1 MNESITARE
10 ALKQGASQLHP
21 APTASRDAELLLMRT
36 LGKDRAWL
44 LTHPDA
50 PIAPNQLAQ
59 YKTWI
64 NRRQKH
70 EPIQYILGEQ
80 EFYGLV
86 FQVTRDVLIPR
97 PETEHL
103 VEATLERLPEN
114 TPLRIA
120 DIGTGSGAI
129 AIALAH
135 KLPQAKITALDIS
148 KAALAVAKEN
158 AARHNVAERIDFR
171 PSDLLE
177 AAQGERF
184 DAIVSNP
191 PYVATTEELEPQVR
205 DYEPQTALYAGET
218 GLDIYRR
225 LIPQAKAA
233 LKPEGWLL
241 MEIGHGQSKALAEL
255 LHGWANTEFVDDL
268 QGIPRVAIARYIP

>member
-1 MNESITARE
+1 MDQPTTSRE
-10 ALKQGASQLHP
+10 ALKQGASQLRP
-21 APTASRDAELLLMRT
+21 APNSNRDAELLLMRA

-44 LTHPDA
+44 LTHPED

-86 FQVTRDVLIPR
+86 FHVTPDVLIPR

-103 VEATLERLPEN
+103 VEATLARLPRN
-114 TPLRIA
+114 TALRIA

-148 KAALAVAKEN
+148 TAALAVAKEN

-171 PSDLLE
+171 ESDLLE
-177 AAQGERF
+177 AVAGETF

-191 PYVATTEELEPQVR
+191 PYLSTNENLEQQIR
-205 DYEPQTALYAGET
+205 DYEPATALYAGET
-218 GLDIYRR
+218 GLDIYHR
-225 LIPQAKAA
+225 LIPQAKTA
-233 LKPEGWLL
+233 LKPNGWLL
-241 MEIGHGQSKALAEL
+241 MEIGHSQSKALAEL
-255 LHGWANTEFVDDL
+255 LRDWSDVEFIDDL
-268 QGIPRVAIARYIP
+268 QGIPRVACARRA

>member
-268 QGIPRVAIARYIP
+268 QGIPRVAIARRSA